1 MRIAGSGSVA
11 WPSEAL
17 GRDEF
22 VELVRREGARLH
34 RDLPWRYIDDPY
46 AVLVSEV
53 MLQQTQVARVEK
65 HWTRFLSL
73 FPTIDSLAAAGTADV
88 LAQWQ
93 GLVQPPCACAQA
105 GGRDVF
111 GRAGRAA
118 ARHG

>member
-73 FPTIDSLAAAGTADV
+73 FPTIDSLAAV
-88 LAQWQ
+88 KK
-93 GLVQPPCACAQA
+93 LVYEDRRITMDELLGYPLS
-105 GGRDVF
+105 
-111 GRAGRAA
+111 
-118 ARHG
+118 

>member
-53 MLQQTQVARVEK
+53 MLPVSYTHLTLPTNSRV
-65 HWTRFLSL
+65 
-73 FPTIDSLAAAGTADV
+73 
-88 LAQWQ
+88 
-93 GLVQPPCACAQA
+93 
-105 GGRDVF
+105 
-111 GRAGRAA
+111 
-118 ARHG
+118 

>member
-65 HWTRFLSL
+65 PVSYTHLTL
-73 FPTIDSLAAAGTADV
+73 PTT
-88 LAQWQ
+88 
-93 GLVQPPCACAQA
+93 
-105 GGRDVF
+105 
-111 GRAGRAA
+111 
-118 ARHG
+118 